1 MARGTEN
8 PLVGAERGRVEG
20 TSFVGDFVVTI
31 DDLAACIAAPDHPA
45 RLGGTVS
52 FPGLADV
59 TSVSEGSLELYA
71 ADPETGTKQMRYRV
85 RFTGR
90 DGADYRLEAIKFIRP
105 RRATIKEQVT
115 AYARLYAS
123 DGTAASPTVV
133 AAGIIVFRL
142 RDLPAFLWSMRVEGG
157 SRTLGLR
164 RFLAFS
170 RRELLTP
177 VTARAT

>member
-8 PLVGAERGRVEG
+8 PLVGAERGRVEA
-20 TSFVGDFVVTI
+20 THFVGDFVVTI
-31 DDLAACIAAPDHPA
+31 DDLAACIATPDHPA

-52 FPGLADV
+52 FPGLADA
-59 TSVSEGSLELYA
+59 TPVSDGSLELYA

-85 RFTGR
+85 GFTGS
-90 DGADYRLEAIKFIRP
+90 DGALYRLEAIKSIRP

-115 AYARLYAS
+115 AYSRLYAC
-123 DGTAASPTVV
+123 TAAGTPTVV
-133 AAGIIVFRL
+133 AAGVIVFRL
-142 RDLPAFLWSMRVEGG
+142 RDLPGFLWSMRVEGG
-157 SRTLGLR
+157 SRALGLR

-177 VTARAT
+177 VAARAT

>member
-20 TSFVGDFVVTI
+20 TQFVGDFVVTI
-31 DDLAACIAAPDHPA
+31 DDLAVCIATPDHRA

-52 FPGLADV
+52 FPGLADA
-59 TSVSEGSLELYA
+59 TAVSEGSLELYA

-85 RFTGR
+85 GFTGA
-90 DGADYRLEAIKFIRP
+90 DGRPYLLEAIKFIRP
-105 RRATIKEQVT
+105 RRATITEQVT
-115 AYARLYAS
+115 AYSRLYAP
-123 DGTAASPTVV
+123 GAASDSPAVV

-157 SRTLGLR
+157 SRALGLR

-177 VTARAT
+177 VAARAT